1 MANNFNCKKCGAED
15 TKSFQMLHEQQTST
29 GSFGGLVSGAGVGIG
44 SNGIGAV
51 GGGGA
56 FSGNMSMATL
66 LAQRIAPPKKRE
78 VAASDVGGPLAVL
91 LFISGLFLINLRGLK
106 MAGIIC
112 LSIAV
117 LIFIALGVRSVREV
131 KKAKKYNEEIYAPAY
146 KKWQEMHVCLRCGHE
161 FQIKKDFRFQNF
173 DD

>member
-1 MANNFNCKKCGAED
+1 
-15 TKSFQMLHEQQTST
+15 
-29 GSFGGLVSGAGVGIG
+29 
-44 SNGIGAV
+44 
-51 GGGGA
+51 
-56 FSGNMSMATL
+56 
-66 LAQRIAPPKKRE
+66 
-78 VAASDVGGPLAVL
+78 
-91 LFISGLFLINLRGLK
+91 